1 MQFTSAE
8 TRVGIL
14 EAMGW
19 WHEAVRAPPTRARK
33 RPPPTLTCREIAG
46 AETPL
51 AGVVVSSAMA
61 NKSLLCVLPG
71 VREGQPH
78 VALAPGACPC
88 CWSVEALQ
96 AGATTADANALLKAG
111 RYTGCRI
118 WRRFA

>member
-8 TRVGIL
+8 TRMGIL

-19 WHEAVRAPPTRARK
+19 WHEAARGGAARARR
-33 RPPPTLTCREIAG
+33 RPPPTLTCGQLSG
-46 AETPL
+46 ATKPL

-78 VALAPGACPC
+78 ASLAPGACPC
-88 CWSVEALQ
+88 CWSVESLQ
-96 AGATTADANALLKAG
+96 AAVGTADAKAVRKAG